1 MRAVQ
6 ITEFGGP
13 ETLVVRDV
21 PDPEPGP
28 AEQVL
33 DVLAAGI
40 NYADTHQT
48 ENSYLAKQQLP
59 LIPGGEVVVRD
70 GSGRRLLGLLGNGGY
85 AEKVAADPRR
95 LFAVPDEVSDGAAL
109 TTLVQGATA
118 WHLLRTSAHLEVG
131 ESVVVHAGAGG
142 VGTVA
147 IQLAKRWGAGRVIAT
162 ASSEKKRALTR
173 ELGADVAVDS
183 TAPDL
188 KAALREANGGRG
200 VDVVLEMTGGR
211 VFDESLEA
219 LAPLG
224 RLAVFGMAG
233 RTPPKPIDAGRLMGR
248 STAVIGFWLV
258 HVVQRPELLARAV
271 NELLALIATGELRP
285 VVGETYPLAAA
296 ADAHRA
302 LLDRSSVGKLVLDP
316 QQR

>member
-1 MRAVQ
+1 MQ

-13 ETLVVRDV
+13 ETLVVRDL
-21 PDPEPGP
+21 PEPEP
-28 AEQVL
+28 AAGQEVL
-33 DVLAAGI
+33 DVLAAGV

-48 ENSYLAKQQLP
+48 ENSYLARQQLP

-70 GSGRRLLGLLGNGGY
+70 RSGRRLLGLLGNGGY
-85 AEKVAADPRR
+85 AEKVAADPARM
-95 LFAVPDEVSDGAAL
+95 FPIPDGVSDGAAL

-118 WHLLRTSAHLEVG
+118 WHLLRTSTHLQPG

-142 VGTVA
+142 VGTIA
-147 IQLAKRWGAGRVIAT
+147 IQLAKRWDAGRVIAT
-162 ASSEKKRALTR
+162 ASNEEKRALTL

-188 KAALREANGGRG
+188 TAALREANGGRS

-211 VFDESLEA
+211 VFDQSLTA

-233 RTPPKPIDAGRLMGR
+233 RTPPTPVDPGRLMAR

-258 HVVQRPELLARAV
+258 HVVRQPELLARAV
-271 NELLALIATGELRP
+271 NDLLGMIAGGELRP
-285 VVGETYPLAAA
+285 VLGATYPLAAA

-302 LLDRSSVGKLVLDP
+302 LLGRGSVGKLVLDP
-316 QQR
+316 RQ